1 MLLLCLV
8 QVDEEGTEAAAAT
21 AVIMMRCAMPRPRW
35 VAEAAVL
42 WRRCVEMLCGDAVW
56 LWLRRGACVCL
67 CLPASLRGFTPDPCV
82 ARREEI
88 ELRFDRPF
96 VFAVV
101 HRASRLA
108 LFCGEVHQPEAWKE
122 E

>member
-1 MLLLCLV
+1 VASSPFLV
-8 QVDEEGTEAAAAT
+8 
-21 AVIMMRCAMPRPRW
+21 
-35 VAEAAVL
+35 
-42 WRRCVEMLCGDAVW
+42 
-56 LWLRRGACVCL
+56 
-67 CLPASLRGFTPDPCV
+67 LPC
-82 ARREEI
+82 REEI